1 VFFKGSR
8 YANLPVL
15 QTTDSR
21 GRPVAYKATRFIPD
35 SGFVAGHLVVQG
47 DRLDRIAYDRY
58 RDAERFWRIC
68 DANVTM
74 WPEDLVREPGRVIG
88 IPAAEEP
95 RA

>member
-8 YANLPVL
+8 YAGLPVL

-21 GRPVAYKATRFIPD
+21 GRLVAYKGTRFIGRSEFV
-35 SGFVAGHLVVQG
+35 SGHMVVEG
-47 DRLDRIAYDRY
+47 DRLDLIAYDRY
-58 RDAERFWRIC
+58 RDPERFWRIC

-74 WPEDLVREPGRVIG
+74 WPEDLVSEPGRVIG
-88 IPAAEEP
+88 IPPAEDP

>member
-15 QTTDSR
+15 HTTDSR
-21 GRPVAYKATRFIPD
+21 GREVAYKATRFIRESD
-35 SGFVAGHLVVQG
+35 FVSGRLVVEG
-47 DRLDRIAYDRY
+47 DRLDRIAFDHY

-74 WPEDLVREPGRVIG
+74 WPEDLLREPGRVIG
-88 IPAAEEP
+88 IPPAED
-95 RA
+95 RSA

>member
-1 VFFKGSR
+1 MFFKGSR

-15 QTTDSR
+15 HTTDSR
-21 GRPVAYKATRFIPD
+21 GRLVAYKATRFIPE
-35 SGFVAGHLVVQG
+35 SEFVAGHLVLED

-74 WPEDLVREPGRVIG
+74 WPEELVREPGRVIG
-88 IPAAEEP
+88 IPPPEDR